1 VDRRTAIEWAK
12 TMTWKGISPM
22 VKILD
27 KVFETGTKVAKKAF
41 QVFQDRLERNPL
53 LPKWDVRIKPKHQHA
68 QTSG

>member
-1 VDRRTAIEWAK
+1 
-12 TMTWKGISPM
+12 
-22 VKILD
+22 
-27 KVFETGTKVAKKAF
+27 VFETGTKVAKKAF